1 MMAGVDMTHVPYRG
15 EGPALTDLIGG
26 QVQVMFA
33 LVPGAVGY
41 IRAGTLRALAVTIA
55 TRSQVLPDLP
65 TVGDFVP
72 GFEASAFQ
80 GIGAPKSTPAEIV
93 NKLNVEVNA
102 LLDDPKVKTRIAE
115 LGATVLKNSPAGFGK
130 YLAEETAKWAKVV
143 KFANIKPQ

>member
-1 MMAGVDMTHVPYRG
+1 MMAGVDMAHVSYRG

-33 LVPGAVGY
+33 LVPGAIGY

-80 GIGAPKSTPAEIV
+80 GIGAPKNTPAEIV

>member
-143 KFANIKPQ
+143 KFANIKPE

>member
-1 MMAGVDMTHVPYRG
+1 MMAGVDMAHVSYRG

-33 LVPGAVGY
+33 LVPGAIGY

-72 GFEASAFQ
+72 
-80 GIGAPKSTPAEIV
+80 
-93 NKLNVEVNA
+93 A
-102 LLDDPKVKTRIAE
+102 LRRARSKA
-115 LGATVLKNSPAGFGK
+115 
-130 YLAEETAKWAKVV
+130 
-143 KFANIKPQ
+143 